1 MCLYNLSLHFELGDS
16 TKIFHVELQAS
27 VLVIQYMFRVSGSV
41 ALSLPSILLII
52 NPRIDPDMFLF
63 ATFDGQGTAYTQSL
77 NKSSK
82 KKKQITEF
90 GAVHL
95 HKTLQ

>member
-1 MCLYNLSLHFELGDS
+1 
-16 TKIFHVELQAS
+16 
-27 VLVIQYMFRVSGSV
+27 MFRVSGSV

-82 KKKQITEF
+82 KKK
-90 GAVHL
+90 
-95 HKTLQ
+95 